1 VEAFHSAHQLRYGY
15 SDSSRPVE
23 IVNVRVRLTIPQPS
37 VWAARERAQRRVG
50 SSRAAPVMQ
59 ARGCHPIFRRDRLR
73 PGDRVSGPAVI
84 TEYSATTFLP
94 PGFAARVDKRQN
106 LVIADFGLRNAE

>member
-1 VEAFHSAHQLRYGY
+1 VKAFHRAHQLRYGY

-59 ARGCHPIFRRDRLR
+59 ARGYHPIFRRDRLR
-73 PGDRVSGPAVI
+73 PGDRLPGPAVI

-94 PGFAARVDKRQN
+94 AGFAARVDEWNN
-106 LVIADFGLRNAE
+106 LRIMNYEL